1 MWVDIKGYEGIYKIS
16 DNAEVMNIKTG
27 LIKRPWVNNK
37 GYLCID
43 LSKNGITNHY
53 LLHRLYAEAFIPNPN
68 NCPII
73 LHLDNNKQN
82 ISMTNL
88 AWDTYSENNAQAIA
102 DGLNKIPRPD
112 NRKYF
117 AIFDGEKFLDFFY
130 GQEDVL
136 KALGYGSISV
146 VQNLLHRKDKIKEGP
161 YKGCYLE
168 RVYL

>member
-16 DNAEVMNIKTG
+16 DNAEVMNVTTG

-43 LSKNGITNHY
+43 LSKNGVTKHY
-53 LLHRLYAEAFIPNPN
+53 LLHRLYADAFIPNPN
-68 NCPII
+68 NHPII

-82 ISMTNL
+82 ISRDNL
-88 AWDTYSENNAQAIA
+88 IWGTYSENNSQAIT
-102 DGLNKIPRPD
+102 DGLNKVPRPD

-117 AIFDGEKFLDFFY
+117 GVFDGERFIDFFY
-130 GQEDVL
+130 SQEDVL
-136 KALGYGSISV
+136 KGIGYGSISV

-161 YKGCYLE
+161 YKGYYLE

>member
-68 NCPII
+68 TIKPIKKLI
-73 LHLDNNKQN
+73 IN
-82 ISMTNL
+82 
-88 AWDTYSENNAQAIA
+88 
-102 DGLNKIPRPD
+102 
-112 NRKYF
+112 KYF
-117 AIFDGEKFLDFFY
+117 FFKQLY
-130 GQEDVL
+130 S
-136 KALGYGSISV
+136 K
-146 VQNLLHRKDKIKEGP
+146 
-161 YKGCYLE
+161 
-168 RVYL
+168 